1 MRAKNSISYSKYGY
15 IFALPFFLAFMIFT
29 FYPTLYTAILG
40 FTDSQGLGGM
50 QNFDFLED
58 RFANFRFVLENQS
71 FRDAFFNTFR
81 IWVLNFIPQIILAL
95 ALAAWLTNN
104 RLNIRGKGFFKIM
117 FYMPNII
124 TAASIAI
131 LFNSLFAF
139 PISPVNSIL
148 QLLGREPVNFLTS
161 PDLSRAIVIF
171 IQFWIWYGY
180 TMIIL
185 IAGINGIS
193 PDLYEAGEIDG
204 ATGMQ
209 AFFKITLPNLRMVML
224 FLMVTSLIGGLNV
237 FDIPRL
243 FNNGGPTSATTTL
256 ALFIYN
262 WAFTGRYVYA
272 LASAASMI
280 MFAVIAVLSAGMF
293 FLFSDRDEARL
304 QREIKQLRKKQKKA
318 AKELSANNNPKGVTT
333 C

>member
-1 MRAKNSISYSKYGY
+1 MRHKNSISYSKYGY
-15 IFALPFFLAFMIFT
+15 IFALPFFLAFTIFT
-29 FYPTLYTAILG
+29 LYPTIYTAMLG

-50 QNFDFLED
+50 QHFNFLEED
-58 RFANFRFVLENQS
+58 RFSNFRFVLENQS
-71 FRDAFFNTFR
+71 FRAAFFNTFS
-81 IWVLNFIPQIILAL
+81 IWILNFIPQMTLAL
-95 ALAAWLTNN
+95 LLAAWFTS
-104 RLNIRGKGFFKIM
+104 RRMNIRGKGFFKIL

-131 LFNSLFAF
+131 LFNALFAF

-148 QLLGREPVNFLTS
+148 ELFGRDPVNFLTRAEA
-161 PDLSRAIVIF
+161 SRAIVIF

-204 ATGMQ
+204 ATGLQ
-209 AFFKITLPNLRMVML
+209 AFFRITLPNLRMVML
-224 FLMVTSLIGGLNV
+224 FLLVTSLIGGLNV
-237 FDIPRL
+237 FDVPRL
-243 FNNGGPTSATTTL
+243 FNNGGPASATTTL
-256 ALFIYN
+256 ALFIFN

-280 MFAVIAVLSAGMF
+280 MFAVIAVISGGMF
-293 FLFSDRDEARL
+293 FLLRDHDEARL
-304 QREIKQLRKKQKKA
+304 QKEAKKLRKHLRKVE
-318 AKELSANNNPKGVTT
+318 KENRVNKRSEGVTT
-333 C
+333 